1 MADFICYCF
10 EYTAADIRADVLAY
24 GGHSE
29 VLEKIVAA
37 KKQKTCRCTEK
48 HPERRC
54 CLGDVRRVVD
64 AAKTELNKAKEAE
77 SDNK

>member
-10 EYTAADIRADVLAY
+10 EHTAADIRADVSAH
-24 GGHSE
+24 GGRSE

-37 KKQKTCRCTEK
+37 KKQRTCRCTEK

-64 AAKTELNKAKEAE
+64 AARTEMNNGKEADG
-77 SDNK
+77 DNK